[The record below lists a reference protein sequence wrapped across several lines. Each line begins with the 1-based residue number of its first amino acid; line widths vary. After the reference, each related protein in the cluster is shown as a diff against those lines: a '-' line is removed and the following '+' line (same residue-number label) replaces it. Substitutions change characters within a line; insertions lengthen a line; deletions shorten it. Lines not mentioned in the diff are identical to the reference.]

1 MTITSR
7 ILGYEITLEKPTECS
22 ICLKNGDLEILDRV
36 VDNDNDTLKYALIL
50 KCRNCHELF
59 MVTYLIGNVKQL
71 EEIQR
76 ISKQTPIK
84 PIK

>member
-1 MTITSR
+1 MDKAPIGAFLNNTWLVSPM
-7 ILGYEITLEKPTECS
+7 EEM
-22 ICLKNGDLEILDRV
+22 
-36 VDNDNDTLKYALIL
+36 DTCREL

-71 EEIQR
+71 EEMQR

>member
-1 MTITSR
+1 MEEIDTR
-7 ILGYEITLEKPTECS
+7 RELGC
-22 ICLKNGDLEILDRV
+22 C
-36 VDNDNDTLKYALIL
+36 
-50 KCRNCHELF
+50 NCYELF

-71 EEIQR
+71 EEIQW

>member
-1 MTITSR
+1 MEEMNTR
-7 ILGYEITLEKPTECS
+7 RE
-22 ICLKNGDLEILDRV
+22 LDR
-36 VDNDNDTLKYALIL
+36 
-50 KCRNCHELF
+50 CSCHELF
-59 MVTYLIGNVKQL
+59 IVTYLIGNVKQL